1 MIDTS
6 ESHLLSN
13 DENGYVRMTAMTKLL
28 EHAIER
34 IRELPVQDQDALAMA
49 LLSITGEETA
59 LVQLDAETSAAIDE
73 GLAQA
78 RRGEF
83 VPDEVV
89 TEANKRHGI

>member
-1 MIDTS
+1 
-6 ESHLLSN
+6 
-13 DENGYVRMTAMTKLL
+13 MTAMTKLL

-89 TEANKRHGI
+89 KEANKRHGI